1 MKQKYGR
8 KKCPSW
14 FMFAM
19 VGWVISLVWMVL
31 TRILTSA
38 CPKELIVQLSICTV
52 ARDILFNSISIFYDL
67 FTYILN
73 LVGISVDNFLG
84 MIISFVIPI
93 TIIFGINGYIF
104 DKITAKKKVKRNK

>member
-1 MKQKYGR
+1 MKQKYV
-8 KKCPSW
+8 KNKCPSW
-14 FMFAM
+14 FKFAI

-38 CPKELIVQLSICTV
+38 CPKELTVQLSLCTV
-52 ARDILFNSISIFYDL
+52 ARDILFNSLSIFYDL

-73 LVGISVDNFLG
+73 FFGISVDNFLG

-93 TIIFGINGYIF
+93 TIIFGINGYIY
-104 DKITAKKKVKRNK
+104 DKITAKKNVK